1 MKRLFLIVLDSV
13 GIGALPDA
21 ARFGDMGADTMGH
34 ISKSEKFD
42 IPNLC
47 ALGIGNIEGLGYLGA
62 AEKPKASYGKCAES
76 SLGKDTTIG
85 HWEIAGIISQEPL
98 PTYPDGFPAEVM
110 EAFEKATGRKNFPKT
125 GTFFRCLRLTW

>member
-47 ALGIGNIEGLGYLGA
+47 ALGIGNIEGLGYLVRQKSRRLLTESA
-62 AEKPKASYGKCAES
+62 RKAPLARTRPSVIGK
-76 SLGKDTTIG
+76 
-85 HWEIAGIISQEPL
+85 
-98 PTYPDGFPAEVM
+98 
-110 EAFEKATGRKNFPKT
+110 
-125 GTFFRCLRLTW
+125 